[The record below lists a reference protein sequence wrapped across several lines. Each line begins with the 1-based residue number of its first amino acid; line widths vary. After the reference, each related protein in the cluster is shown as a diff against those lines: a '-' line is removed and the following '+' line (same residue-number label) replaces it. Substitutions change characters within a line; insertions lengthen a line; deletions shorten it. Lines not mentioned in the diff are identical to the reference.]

1 MTMRRLFQLPALIAT
16 CALVLFALP
25 TALYAGGDT
34 SAGAVYTMTNAP
46 SGNAVAVFSRSK
58 DGSLTP
64 AGTFPTGGA
73 GTGGGLGNQGGL
85 VLDRHDH
92 WLFAVNPG
100 SDDLSVFAVHESGLV
115 LTDKQPTGG
124 ATPIS
129 VSVHRDLVYVLN
141 AGSDTVSGL
150 RVTHDGKLQPIA
162 DSTRALSG
170 SGTDA
175 AQLSFST
182 DGEQLVVTEKATSKI
197 LIYPVHENGLLGAA
211 TVYLSPTPTPFGFAF
226 GKHDQFFVSEAAGGL
241 PGLSSVS
248 SYQLD
253 QGGIAHLV
261 TTSAMTHQTAACW
274 VAVTNNGRF
283 AYTSNTGSGTLSG
296 FAIRP
301 DGRLELL
308 DADGK
313 TADTGA
319 GSAPIDLA
327 LSRNSR
333 FLYSLNAGN
342 GTLSAFRVGK
352 GGSLSPV
359 ATLPGIPAG
368 ANGLAAR

>member
-64 AGTFPTGGA
+64 AGAFPTGGA

-141 AGSDTVSGL
+141 AGS
-150 RVTHDGKLQPIA
+150 
-162 DSTRALSG
+162 
-170 SGTDA
+170 GTDA

-226 GKHDQFFVSEAAGGL
+226 GKHDQFFVPEAAGGL